1 MYVCIQ
7 QHEIFVP
14 SCTVCCVLPSGARIA
29 ACCLQAIRHFLG
41 KQLQNVCVCVCGL
54 PCFAPG
60 PFQCPYAHVATL
72 GDRWMWTN
80 SWWTNENLAS
90 PHIVSPK
97 ALTRRDTIW
106 NRWLGDVRLP
116 SLLFE
121 FCAHCL
127 VLASLHELFLALQ
140 AHVAAPSHTPVPPN
154 SLTE

>member
-1 MYVCIQ
+1 MELDTHRRQVD
-7 QHEIFVP
+7 VDKLL
-14 SCTVCCVLPSGARIA
+14 VD
-29 ACCLQAIRHFLG
+29 
-41 KQLQNVCVCVCGL
+41 K
-54 PCFAPG
+54 
-60 PFQCPYAHVATL
+60 
-72 GDRWMWTN
+72 
-80 SWWTNENLAS
+80 NENLAS